1 MLRALSFLRLRSEL
15 ESGPGPGDM
24 QTHVRGPRHCSTSL
38 SLQMGMGVVGQI
50 SPTLFRL
57 SHTRRAAV

>member
-1 MLRALSFLRLRSEL
+1 MLRALFLSRSEL

-50 SPTLFRL
+50 SGLVGL
-57 SHTRRAAV
+57 G

>member
-24 QTHVRGPRHCSTSL
+24 QTHVRSPRHCSTSL

-50 SPTLFRL
+50 SGLVGL
-57 SHTRRAAV
+57 G